1 MELLKQDPMITLAG
15 QCALAYLV
23 GNLMLKLVSILW
35 RTTLAS
41 PINIKKKFGG
51 KWALVTGSTDGI
63 GQAYAMALAKSNM
76 NIILV
81 SRTQSKLDL
90 TASQIVERYPSG
102 NWYHRETV
110 GHSTDNLEFE
120 LQFSLSSYFFIL
132 VQTKTITV
140 DFVNDDDTSYRLK
153 IAREIEGL

>member
-23 GNLMLKLVSILW
+23 VNLMLKLVSILW

-102 NWYHRETV
+102 NIYHRENV
-110 GHSTDNLEFE
+110 GL
-120 LQFSLSSYFFIL
+120 
-132 VQTKTITV
+132 
-140 DFVNDDDTSYRLK
+140 
-153 IAREIEGL
+153 

>member
-23 GNLMLKLVSILW
+23 VNLMLKLVSILW

-102 NWYHRETV
+102 NIYHRENVLILITY
-110 GHSTDNLEFE
+110 N
-120 LQFSLSSYFFIL
+120 SSYNFSQVRTFFIS
-132 VQTKTITV
+132 VQTRTIAV